1 LEVLKKNDF
10 LIYRKKLK
18 DDVVAYPFRDN
29 LGLLVTPTS
38 ESFGRIHESWSADYY
53 ASRYIKNISK
63 AIQTGTIAHFMF
75 HPSMDEWTLNYVM
88 PKVLEFAASKR
99 EKGDLWIG
107 TMGDIATH
115 IIKNEVV

>member
-1 LEVLKKNDF
+1 
-10 LIYRKKLK
+10 
-18 DDVVAYPFRDN
+18 
-29 LGLLVTPTS
+29 
-38 ESFGRIHESWSADYY
+38 
-53 ASRYIKNISK
+53 
-63 AIQTGTIAHFMF
+63 MF

-88 PKVLEFAASKR
+88 PKVLEFAASKS